1 MEIADHLPVFTILYD
16 PELSPFPGNIQF
28 RDCKRFKQE
37 RFKSD
42 QEKENWSSVFNN
54 NELNE
59 SYSRFLHTKKS
70 LGADK
75 VHPLLLSV
83 AVFQI
88 FSPLMHI
95 IINLSISQGT

>member
-1 MEIADHLPVFTILYD
+1 M
-16 PELSPFPGNIQF
+16 
-28 RDCKRFKQE
+28 
-37 RFKSD
+37 
-42 QEKENWSSVFNN
+42 FNN

-70 LGADK
+70 LGANK

-88 FSPLMHI
+88 FRPLMHI
-95 IINLSISQGT
+95 ISNLSISQGIFPDSMKISKIVHIFEQGSFRGW

>member
-1 MEIADHLPVFTILYD
+1 M
-16 PELSPFPGNIQF
+16 
-28 RDCKRFKQE
+28 
-37 RFKSD
+37 
-42 QEKENWSSVFNN
+42 FNN

-88 FSPLMHI
+88 FRPLMHI
-95 IINLSISQGT
+95 IINLSISQVIFPDSMKISKIVHIFEQGSFRGW